1 MFLNYRKKY
10 LFLFLL
16 FLIFVSCN
24 YQPLFKSEQLSELN
38 FSNIQVLGNKRISQ
52 LIVNKLNLIKS
63 PSGNLSLSI
72 NSKKNVDISN
82 KSSSGKILEYSIS
95 LNYSIEVMK
104 NSNGKTV
111 YSKNIV
117 RTENYNPSDTYS
129 DTIGNERKII
139 ENISNLVAKQII
151 NELSLILQNDN

>member
-117 RTENYNPSDTYS
+117 RTEN
-129 DTIGNERKII
+129 
-139 ENISNLVAKQII
+139 
-151 NELSLILQNDN
+151 